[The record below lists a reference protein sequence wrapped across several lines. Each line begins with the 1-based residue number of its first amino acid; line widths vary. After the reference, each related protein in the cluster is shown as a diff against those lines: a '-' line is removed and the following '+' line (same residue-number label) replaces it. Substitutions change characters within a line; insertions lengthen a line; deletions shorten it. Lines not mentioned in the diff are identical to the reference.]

1 MIRSGTARNVINFV
15 VFQAGWL
22 VCVLFPGAPVALLAL
37 LALGLIALHL
47 ALISQHRGAEVRFLL
62 VGTALGTLLDGL
74 WFQTGV
80 LQGAGGVAW
89 TPVWLV
95 TIWAL
100 FLTTL
105 SHSLAW
111 MNNTRWLPF
120 IFAPIGGPFA
130 YWSASRL
137 GSIELAPLELA
148 LPALAAGWLVI
159 FPLLLYLQRR
169 FFKELTP

>member
-1 MIRSGTARNVINFV
+1 MIRSGTARNVTNFL

-22 VCVLFPGAPVALLAL
+22 LCVRFPGVPVALLAL
-37 LALGLIALHL
+37 VLVTLHL
-47 ALISQHRGAEVRFLL
+47 ALISRHWRLELRFLL
-62 VGTALGTLLDGL
+62 LGTVLGTLLDGL
-74 WFQTGV
+74 WFQAGV
-80 LQGAGGVAW
+80 LQGANGVSW

-120 IFAPIGGPFA
+120 LFAPIGGPFA

-169 FFKELTP
+169 FFKELMP